1 MELGCAKCKKNEQ
14 IKSESNSGKY
24 GGSPLLFPEL
34 MLKIGIYGLHMFI
47 MLTSLISRIIQGL
60 PRFYTSY
67 LVSIKT
73 SKSKTQWLSCS
84 CFITVCF
91 LQSVLTAGDS
101 LKVKDQYQN

>member
-14 IKSESNSGKY
+14 IKSESNLGKY
-24 GGSPLLFPEL
+24 DGSPLLFPEL

-67 LVSIKT
+67 LISIKT

-84 CFITVCF
+84 CFIIQC
-91 LQSVLTAGDS
+91 VLY
-101 LKVKDQYQN
+101 KVY